1 MKFRILL
8 AILLFSTCLT
18 GFAQSQI
25 TGIWGID
32 FNSSMN
38 AVSQK
43 LISRG
48 VKSSDIHK
56 SPTNIVL
63 EGSVRFASENFDG
76 CCFFFDKDQFK
87 MVVFNKA
94 IQYED
99 AFTTHLTYKQAE
111 QWLANNRYKVN
122 QVLSSLKSDLV
133 AKYGTPHLDREDRI
147 LWKSSNGNI
156 IEIEIKKT
164 LDIGSETGQ
173 PEMYSEYGAIPQ
185 FSIAVVIVQPQE
197 SL

>member
-1 MKFRILL
+1 MQKVLLTILL
-8 AILLFSTCLT
+8 SVACLIS
-18 GFAQSQI
+18 FAQSQI
-25 TGIWGID
+25 TGVWGID

-43 LISRG
+43 LSSRG
-48 VKSSDIHK
+48 VESSRIHK
-56 SPTNIVL
+56 SSTNIVL
-63 EGSVRFASENFDG
+63 EGSIRFASENFDG
-76 CCFFFDKDQFK
+76 CCFYFDNDQFK
-87 MVVFNKA
+87 MVAFNKA

-111 QWLANNRYKVN
+111 QWLSNNRYKVN
-122 QVLSSLKSDLV
+122 QVLASLKNDLV
-133 AKYGTPHLDREDRI
+133 ERYGIPRIERDDRI

-164 LDIGSETGQ
+164 LDIGSEVGNS
-173 PEMYSEYGAIPQ
+173 EMYSSYGAIPQ
-185 FSIAVVIVQPQE
+185 YDIIVIIVQPQQ

>member
-1 MKFRILL
+1 MRKSLVAILL
-8 AILLFSTCLT
+8 AFACLT
-18 GFAQSQI
+18 SFAQSQI
-25 TGIWGID
+25 NGVWGID

-38 AVSQK
+38 TVTQK
-43 LISRG
+43 LLSRG
-48 VKSSDIHK
+48 VKSSDILK

-63 EGSVRFASENFDG
+63 EGSVRFASENFEG
-76 CCFFFDKDQFK
+76 CCFFFDNDKFK
-87 MVVFNKA
+87 MVVFQKA
-94 IQYED
+94 IQYEN
-99 AFTTHLTYKQAE
+99 AFTTHLTYQQAE
-111 QWLANNRYKVN
+111 QWLVNNRYKVN
-122 QVLSSLKSDLV
+122 QVLSSLKADLV
-133 AKYGTPHLDREDRI
+133 AKYGTPHLERENRI

-164 LDIGSETGQ
+164 LDISSETGH

>member
-38 AVSQK
+38 TVSQK

>member
-1 MKFRILL
+1 MKRPLLTLLLILTYL
-8 AILLFSTCLT
+8 VS
-18 GFAQSQI
+18 FAQSQI

-38 AVSQK
+38 TVTQK

-48 VKSSDIHK
+48 ISSSDILK
-56 SPTNIVL
+56 SPTNIEL
-63 EGSVRFASENFDG
+63 NMSVRFASENFDG
-76 CCFFFDKDQFK
+76 CCFFFDKNQFK
-87 MVVFNKA
+87 MVMFNKA
-94 IQYED
+94 IQYEN

-156 IEIEIKKT
+156 IEIEIKKA
-164 LDIGSETGQ
+164 LDVNSELGM
-173 PEMYSEYGAIPQ
+173 PEMYNEYGAIPQ
-185 FSIAVVIVQPQE
+185 FTITVVIVQPQK

>member
-1 MKFRILL
+1 MKKVFFTILL
-8 AILLFSTCLT
+8 AFACLT
-18 GFAQSQI
+18 SFAQSQI
-25 TGIWGID
+25 TGVWGID

-38 AVSQK
+38 AVTQK
-43 LISRG
+43 LLSRG
-48 VKSSDIHK
+48 VKGSNILKSSK
-56 SPTNIVL
+56 NIVL
-63 EGSVRFASENFDG
+63 KGSVRFASENFDG

-87 MVVFNKA
+87 MIVFNKP

-111 QWLANNRYKVN
+111 RWLANNRYRVN
-122 QVLSSLKSDLV
+122 QVLASLKSDLV
-133 AKYGTPHLDREDRI
+133 AKYGTPHLEREDRL

-164 LDIGSETGQ
+164 LDISSEIGK

-185 FSIAVVIVQPQE
+185 FYISVIIVQPQD